1 MTRARTWSVLA
12 ALLLALAVLAV
23 GCGGDDDDGDEAAEP
38 AATGDTGAG
47 GSGEPV
53 KIGWA
58 YDSSGQMAPFD
69 GPALAA
75 AKIRVEQLNAE
86 GGAAGRQLEIETCD
100 TQNNDPAKA
109 KACATTLLDGGADII
124 FVTCDV
130 DFATPVVQE
139 AIGEGKLA
147 IAPCIG
153 TDQMGPK
160 RFGEQGKLAFS
171 FGNVAQD
178 EGSAMAEYAN
188 EQGWKTAALATN
200 TLLVYFKNVVQAF
213 EARFTELGGEIV
225 ARESYATGANNVGA
239 AVSRL
244 NGANADVIVTSTAFG
259 ELPGLVSGLRSLG
272 NTTPILNSWA
282 GDGTYWV
289 TETPPVTNYYA
300 VTYASVF
307 GDDPS
312 EEVQE
317 MIQALTDAGSQP
329 GTGGF
334 LAGAGAIDGVAE
346 AIERAD
352 GSTEGEALAAELE
365 QFDGVETISGEVS
378 FSPELHTVF
387 GREYRVIQVENNKGK
402 FLEGITAKVV
412 PEI

>member
-1 MTRARTWSVLA
+1 MRGRIGWSA
-12 ALLLALAVLAV
+12 ALIVAALALGAT
-23 GCGGDDDDGDEAAEP
+23 GCGGDDDDEAGAPAAEGP
-38 AATGDTGAG
+38 IT
-47 GSGEPV
+47 
-53 KIGWA
+53 IGWA

-75 AKIRVEQLNAE
+75 AKIRVDQINEQ
-86 GGAAGRQLEIETCD
+86 GGVDGRELQIETCD
-100 TQNNDPAKA
+100 TQNNEPSRARV
-109 KACATTLLDGGADII
+109 CATTLLEGGADIV

-139 AIGEGKLA
+139 TISQGTLA

-160 RFGEQGKLAFS
+160 RFGEQGRLAFS

-178 EGSAMAEYAN
+178 EGSAMAEFAW
-188 EQGWKTAALATN
+188 EQGWRTAALATN
-200 TLLVYFKNVVQAF
+200 TVIVYFQNVVQAF

-225 ARESYATGANNVGA
+225 ARETYATGADNVDA

-244 NGANADVIVTSTAFG
+244 NAATADVIVTSTAFG
-259 ELPGLVSGLRSLG
+259 ELPALVSGLRALG
-272 NTTPILNSWA
+272 DETPILNSWA

-289 TETPPVTNYYA
+289 TENPQVTNYYA

-312 EEVQE
+312 EEVRE
-317 MIQALTDAGSQP
+317 LIDALTQAGSQP

-334 LAGAGAIDGVAE
+334 LAGAGAIDGIVE
-346 AIERAD
+346 AIRRAD
-352 GSTEGEALAAELE
+352 GSTEGEALASELE
-365 QFDGVETISGEVS
+365 EFENVETVSGNVN
-378 FSPELHTVF
+378 FSPELHSVF
-387 GREYRVIQVENNKGK
+387 GREYRVIEIQQNQGK
-402 FLEGITAKVV
+402 YFGPVTAKSV

>member
-1 MTRARTWSVLA
+1 MRGRIGWSVAMIA
-12 ALLLALAVLAV
+12 AAVALGAA
-23 GCGGDDDDGDEAAEP
+23 GCGGDGDEP
-38 AATGDTGAG
+38 AAPT
-47 GSGEPV
+47 EPAAEGPIT
-53 KIGWA
+53 IGWA
-58 YDSSGQMAPFD
+58 HDASGQMAPFD

-75 AKIRVEQLNAE
+75 AQIRVDQLNQQ
-86 GGAAGRQLEIETCD
+86 GGVDGRDLQIETCD
-100 TQNNDPAKA
+100 TQNNEPSRARV
-109 KACATTLLDGGADII
+109 CVTTLLEGGADII

-139 AIGEGKLA
+139 AISQGTLA

-160 RFGEQGKLAFS
+160 RFGEQGRLAFS

-178 EGSAMAEYAN
+178 EGSAMAEFAW
-188 EQGWKTAALATN
+188 EQGWRTAALATN
-200 TLLVYFKNVVQAF
+200 TVIVYFQNVVQAF

-225 ARESYATGANNVGA
+225 ARETYATGADNVDA

-244 NGANADVIVTSTAFG
+244 NAATADVIVTSTAFG
-259 ELPGLVSGLRSLG
+259 ELPALVSGLRALG
-272 NTTPILNSWA
+272 DETPILNSWA

-289 TETPPVTNYYA
+289 TDNPPVTNYYS

-312 EEVQE
+312 EEVRDL
-317 MIQALTDAGSQP
+317 IDALTQAGSQP

-334 LAGAGAIDGVAE
+334 LAGAGAIDGIVE
-346 AIERAD
+346 AIRRAD
-352 GSTEGEALAAELE
+352 GSTEGEALASELE
-365 QFDGVETISGEVS
+365 EFENVETVSGNVN
-378 FSPELHTVF
+378 FSPELHSVF
-387 GREYRVIQVENNKGK
+387 GREYRVIEIQQNKGRY
-402 FLEGITAKVV
+402 LGAVTAKSV